1 MTEEKRTIHVLK
13 DENLGIDREYVAVD
27 RNAEVGEKIVV
38 TKSEYVEGEIY
49 EIGHYGKVNITE
61 EDGGVNADF
70 NGFDNSFVDDDGRW
84 FVGDED
90 CSAYHVLEPTD
101 IVHIDGERYRLEDR
115 KAEVGEKIIVTKSYD
130 IPLGHISTVEKLD
143 VIYDDGSC
151 YLEDELGREDYF
163 DGESDRYL
171 VLTPVQDAAEAQ
183 ESDVITVLANLGAEV
198 AELKR
203 KNEQFEQALGW
214 NEMGP
219 GYIPELRNGLS
230 ELKSVVSNYES
241 ELGRMQAEINAL
253 HEDKVRLG
261 EQLAKVAAG
270 DPKALSLTA
279 SDLAQVY
286 VSLKKA
292 GL

>member
-13 DENLGIDREYVAVD
+13 DEKLGVDREYVAVD
-27 RNAEVGEKIVV
+27 RDAEVGETIII
-38 TKSEYVEGEIY
+38 TECQYDGGEFY
-49 EIGHYGKVNITE
+49 GVGHYGEVVTSSGE
-61 EDGGVNADF
+61 YDDYVDF
-70 NGFDNSFVDDDGRW
+70 NGFNNSFVYRGGRW
-84 FVGDED
+84 NVGSNND
-90 CSAYHVLEPTD
+90 SAYHVLEPTD

-115 KAEVGEKIIVTKSYD
+115 KAEVGER
-130 IPLGHISTVEKLD
+130 
-143 VIYDDGSC
+143 VIYVNKENGKSDGGITEVNDIDTLGVRVNE
-151 YLEDELGREDYF
+151 YEDS
-163 DGESDRYL
+163 DGVFVHAIRHGSYR

-183 ESDVITVLANLGAEV
+183 ESDVITVLVNLGAEV

-219 GYIPELRNGLS
+219 GYIPEIRNGLC

-241 ELGRMQAEINAL
+241 EIGRMQAEINAL

-261 EQLAKVAAG
+261 EQLAKVTAD
-270 DPKALSLTA
+270 DPRALSFTA
-279 SDLAQVY
+279 DEFAQII
-286 VSLKKA
+286 VSLSRA

>member
-1 MTEEKRTIHVLK
+1 MMHVLK
-13 DENLGIDREYVAVD
+13 DEKLGVDREYVAVD
-27 RNAEVGEKIVV
+27 RDAEVGEKIIVIDSPIYPKGHV
-38 TKSEYVEGEIY
+38 SDVIKLGRFSEVYADGSCYLAEG
-49 EIGHYGKVNITE
+49 V
-61 EDGGVNADF
+61 DG
-70 NGFDNSFVDDDGRW
+70 DNYIEGMC
-84 FVGDED
+84 EH
-90 CSAYHVLEPTD
+90 YHVLEPTD

-163 DGESDRYL
+163 DGESGRYL
-171 VLTPVQDAAEAQ
+171 VLTRVQDAAEAQ

-219 GYIPELRNGLS
+219 GHIPNLRNGLS
-230 ELKSVVSNYES
+230 ELKSVVSVLEEKYET
-241 ELGRMQAEINAL
+241 ELERMQAEINAL

-261 EQLAKVAAG
+261 EQLAKVTADIG
-270 DPKALSLTA
+270 GKTELSGTFIA
-279 SDLAQVY
+279 DVIIG
-286 VSLKKA
+286 LKRA